1 MRDVL
6 WSTVLFLHLLA
17 AVFWVGGQLM
27 LSVVVMPLLRRTA
40 PPVTVRELAAAS
52 GRRFT
57 AITWRG
63 LLPVLVV
70 TGVLLAWHDG
80 VRPGNLGGTAFGRV
94 LLAKAALVGLVF
106 GLALAHGFVASRLGR
121 RSARG
126 IAIATLV
133 LSVMILG
140 LAAALAALPVP

>member
-1 MRDVL
+1 MRDLV

-27 LSVVVMPLLRRTA
+27 LSIVVLPLLRRTA
-40 PPVTVRELAAAS
+40 PPATVRDLAVAS

-80 VRPGNLGGTAFGRV
+80 VRPASIGSTAFGRV
-94 LLAKAALVGLVF
+94 LLAKAALVGVVF
-106 GLALAHGFVASRLGR
+106 GLAAAHGLLARRIGR
-121 RSARG
+121 GSARA
-126 IAIATLV
+126 IAVATLV
-133 LSVMILG
+133 LSVLILG
-140 LAAALAALPVP
+140 LAAALAVLPGP